1 MKMIRISLICF
12 SIGLMSS
19 GCATGS
25 SGAHIFQAAK
35 QKVELFRH
43 RVQLTE
49 DMPVRF
55 PYSWSTVDKN
65 HHWNFV
71 ELRKRFS
78 PETIAWVEMTGGYP
92 KALADWYERNPQVLK
107 KGTVLEF
114 TDVHKSSDWRVC
126 CVFFLWPFRTE
137 YSAGFHSLDD
147 PERNYVL
154 YQRELRDFE
163 KLPWKVV
170 DESSLE
176 EKPHEP
182 APN

>member
-1 MKMIRISLICF
+1 MKIIRISLICF
-12 SIGLMSS
+12 AIGLMSS

-35 QKVELFRH
+35 QKVELFSH
-43 RVQLTE
+43 RVQLT
-49 DMPVRF
+49 DDLPVRY
-55 PYSWSTVDKN
+55 PCSWSTFDKDN
-65 HHWNFV
+65 W

-78 PETIAWVEMTGGYP
+78 PETIAWVEMTGVYT

-126 CVFFLWPFRTE
+126 CMIFLWPFRTE
-137 YSAGFHSLDD
+137 YSVEFHEFGC

-154 YQRELRDFE
+154 YQRELKDFE

-170 DESSLE
+170 DDNSLE
-176 EKPHEP
+176 QKSHEP
-182 APN
+182 APNR